1 MAHLSLETLARLVDE
16 PADPEEAAH
25 LAACAECHAELEALR
40 EQTAD
45 LANLPDLEPP
55 PDIWPALEARL
66 RDEGLLRGARRRA
79 GPSWMHLAASL
90 AIFLLGGVV
99 GFVLRGSSAAGE
111 MERVA
116 SADARDAMTVEEAAE
131 ILRQTESAYLAA
143 LERYAELA
151 GPATAQDPLTR
162 LATLESIV
170 LTTRAALDQAP
181 ADPVINGYHLSA
193 LAQRESTLRQIVFDP
208 AEPWY

>member
-16 PADPEEAAH
+16 PADPDEAAH

-40 EQTAD
+40 EQTVE

-55 PDIWPALEARL
+55 PDIWPAIEARL
-66 RDEGLLRGARRRA
+66 RDEGLLRRARRRP
-79 GPSWMHLAASL
+79 GPSWLQLAASL
-90 AIFLLGGVV
+90 AVFLLGGVA
-99 GFVLRGSSAAGE
+99 GFVLRGSPAAGGL
-111 MERVA
+111 ERAA
-116 SADARDAMTVEEAAE
+116 SADPREAMTVEEAAE
-131 ILRQTESAYLAA
+131 ILKRTESAYLAA
-143 LERYAELA
+143 LERYAELV
-151 GPATAQDPLTR
+151 GPAAAEDPLTR

-181 ADPVINGYHLSA
+181 ADPVINGYHLAA
-193 LAQRESTLRQIVFDP
+193 LAQRESILRQIAFDP